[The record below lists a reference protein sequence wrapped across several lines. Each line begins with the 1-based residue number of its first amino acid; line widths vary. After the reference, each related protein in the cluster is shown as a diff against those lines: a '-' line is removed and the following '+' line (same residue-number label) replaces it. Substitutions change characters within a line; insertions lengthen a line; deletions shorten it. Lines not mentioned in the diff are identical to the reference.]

1 MSGNELL
8 LKMELI
14 APEYIEAAEK
24 APTQAK
30 PSRVTAFVKKP
41 WVKWVAAAAAIV
53 VFAVGTPLALKP
65 IWNDVSSEQTAENRA
80 NGSGT
85 PGGSST
91 ERSDGPASSSE
102 TLSGDGSSV
111 HTEGEFIKDNMPA
124 ATYKINGEN
133 RSFVYQKSSVVR
145 IEGEAGYR
153 VLDHY
158 ADASGATIST
168 NAESGELV
176 EYGSGNSDNIAD
188 DLMISENE
196 AIARAK
202 RILINTDIDLEGL
215 EDASAV
221 FRYTDDGYYVVL
233 TTMDGSAETS
243 FNKEGG
249 LLSLSVIKASDN
261 SGF

>member
-14 APEYIEAAEK
+14 APEYIEAADEAPEK
-24 APTQAK
+24 LDLK
-30 PSRVTAFVKKP
+30 PFRP
-41 WVKWVAAAAAIV
+41 WMKWAVAAILV
-53 VFAVGTPLALKP
+53 VVIGIGTPVAMRMMGAFR
-65 IWNDVSSEQTAENRA
+65 NENYVTP

-85 PGGSST
+85 SGGSST
-91 ERSDGPASSSE
+91 ERPDGTVSSSE
-102 TLSGDGSSV
+102 TPSGYGPYV
-111 HTEGEFIKDNMPA
+111 YTEGEFIKDNMPA

-176 EYGSGNSDNIAD
+176 EYGAGNSDNIAD

-215 EDASAV
+215 EDASAIV
-221 FRYTDDGYYVVL
+221 RYTDDGYYVVL
-233 TTMDGSAETS
+233 TTMDGSAETC
-243 FNKEGG
+243 FNKDGG

-261 SGF
+261 SSF